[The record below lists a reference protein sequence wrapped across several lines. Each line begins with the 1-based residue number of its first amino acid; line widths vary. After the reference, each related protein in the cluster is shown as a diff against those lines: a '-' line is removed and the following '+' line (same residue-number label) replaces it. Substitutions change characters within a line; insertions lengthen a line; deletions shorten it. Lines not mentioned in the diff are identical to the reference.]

1 MSSSNCAICCL
12 PLNENDEDN
21 SNSLK
26 NKLILS
32 CEGHPQSRGN
42 LHVKHCYHLHCTVE
56 SVKNGYFYCP
66 IVPRER
72 VCYDFNSIQLISNN
86 NNNNNNNKVGKTNTK
101 KHKSINQTNLY
112 DEKIRIAQLL
122 FYFFLIFFFFLTT
135 KDQKQSLYSINI
147 FSDFISL
154 TSFLFLIGINWS
166 YIKRLSSSFHF
177 FI

>member
-12 PLNENDEDN
+12 PLNENDEEN
-21 SNSLK
+21 SSNLK

-32 CEGHPQSRGN
+32 CEGHPQSRGS
-42 LHVKHCYHLHCTVE
+42 LHVKHFYHLHCTVE
-56 SVKNGYFYCP
+56 SVKNGYYYCP

-72 VCYDFNSIQLISNN
+72 VCYDFNSTQLILNN
-86 NNNNNNNKVGKTNTK
+86 NNNNTNKIGKTK
-101 KHKSINQTNLY
+101 KSKSINL